1 MGPRSQA
8 SGHDQRILPNL
19 ETSIRILR
27 NLKSFQSN
35 PPKPS
40 PLTIYIHPPL
50 YNIQKLWEAKTAS
63 REAKIASREANIY
76 YIAFREAK
84 TASREAKIASREAV
98 LASREANIYYIASQE
113 AKTASRRLIYT
124 I

>member
-1 MGPRSQA
+1 VGPRSQA

-50 YNIQKLWEAKTAS
+50 YNIQKLWEA
-63 REAKIASREANIY
+63 NIY

-113 AKTASRRLIYT
+113 AKTASREANIYY
-124 I
+124 IASREGG